1 MARQLRQNFLSHN
14 YIFHKPR
21 LLFVAFKKQQTELL
35 SAAKT
40 FANVARDADRPKVHR
55 AFIRQRTQRRL
66 ILVKIAPSAPSVCLS
81 TVSRPVEL
89 SLQSS
94 FQLSLAVLVRY
105 RSRTN
110 IYLKQPDSIRSRD
123 AMHKTPF
130 VMGPAPAL
138 KPQSREPTNSCQHMQ
153 RHL

>member
-1 MARQLRQNFLSHN
+1 MRTLLVTLIDQKCTVRTFETKDNLR
-14 YIFHKPR
+14 K
-21 LLFVAFKKQQTELL
+21 
-35 SAAKT
+35 
-40 FANVARDADRPKVHR
+40 
-55 AFIRQRTQRRL
+55 QRRL

-105 RSRTN
+105 RSHLPPALGCS
-110 IYLKQPDSIRSRD
+110 LKQPDSIRSRD
-123 AMHKTPF
+123 TMHKTSF

-138 KPQSREPTNSCQHMQ
+138 KPQSREPTN
-153 RHL
+153 